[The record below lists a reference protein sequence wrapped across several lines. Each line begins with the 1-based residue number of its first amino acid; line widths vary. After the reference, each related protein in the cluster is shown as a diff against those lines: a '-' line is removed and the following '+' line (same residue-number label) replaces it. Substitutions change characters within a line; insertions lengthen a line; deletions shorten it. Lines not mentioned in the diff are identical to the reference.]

1 MARFTTK
8 QLDALRPTDK
18 QFELSE
24 PGGLRVRVYP
34 SGRIVF
40 VLRYRDPAGKQRV
53 VTLGTYP
60 SMGLAQARVE
70 LAKAQAA
77 RGTGTDP
84 AEARTQSSARSRDG
98 ARRDAF
104 KRRPLPTSRS
114 GTSKTS
120 QPGSSAKS
128 AAPHPSMKRAA

>member
-1 MARFTTK
+1 MARFTTR

-40 VLRYRDPAGKQRV
+40 VWRYRDPAGKQRV

-70 LAKAQAA
+70 LAKAHAG

-84 AEARTQSSARSRDG
+84 ADARTQQRQESR
-98 ARRDAF
+98 RRAQG
-104 KRRPLPTSRS
+104 RIQAPTVADVAE
-114 GTSKTS
+114 
-120 QPGSSAKS
+120 QY
-128 AAPHPSMKRAA
+128 